1 MKRIDIRYGGHSY
14 SVGGRELA
22 DLQDEIA
29 SGLVS
34 GGSAWI
40 RVNEGEGIR
49 RDAHLL
55 ITPGTP
61 ISLIPL
67 DGEQ

>member
-29 SGLVS
+29 TGLVD
-34 GGSAWI
+34 GGNVWI

-49 RDAHLL
+49 RDAFLL

-67 DGEQ
+67 ETEQ

>member
-1 MKRIDIRYGGHSY
+1 MKRIDIRYGGHSF

-22 DLQDEIA
+22 DLQKEIET
-29 SGLVS
+29 GLHT
-34 GGSAWI
+34 GGSVWL

-49 RDAHLL
+49 RDAYLL
-55 ITPGTP
+55 ITPGTS

-67 DGEQ
+67 EGEQ